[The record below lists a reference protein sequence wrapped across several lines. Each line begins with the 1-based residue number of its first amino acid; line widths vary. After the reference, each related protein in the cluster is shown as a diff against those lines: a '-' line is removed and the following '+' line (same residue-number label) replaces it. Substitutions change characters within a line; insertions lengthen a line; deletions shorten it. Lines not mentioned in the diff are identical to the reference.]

1 MRSLVRIAARSRVT
15 ARRHA
20 RDRSSYVG
28 RLTGI
33 EPATF
38 SLGSGK
44 PSDRS
49 SAGALHCKSGA
60 QSLLQTPQQWIPRA
74 DEADRQGVS
83 THNTLSERA
92 ARALAA
98 LGEKDLG
105 AAVAFLEAFV
115 KGR

>member
-1 MRSLVRIAARSRVT
+1 MDTS
-15 ARRHA
+15 
-20 RDRSSYVG
+20 
-28 RLTGI
+28 
-33 EPATF
+33 
-38 SLGSGK
+38 
-44 PSDRS
+44 
-49 SAGALHCKSGA
+49 
-60 QSLLQTPQQWIPRA
+60 A